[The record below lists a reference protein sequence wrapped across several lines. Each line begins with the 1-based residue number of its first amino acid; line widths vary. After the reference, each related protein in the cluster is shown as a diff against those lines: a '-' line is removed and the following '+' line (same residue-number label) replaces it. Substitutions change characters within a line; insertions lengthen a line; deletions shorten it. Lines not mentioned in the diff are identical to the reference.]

1 MALAVEGTGDW
12 HAEELRSLPPAL
24 FLRTGTMSSGC
35 GERMPSQ
42 KVPWLTTPSLL
53 LCPEVWAQSS
63 KVGDNSSLE
72 IDHKA
77 TRQDVDALF
86 PDFPKAGSQMSSPQ
100 RDLARIKIRTPSQLH
115 PHIISRFIFFALF
128 SQ

>member
-35 GERMPSQ
+35 RERMPSP
-42 KVPWLTTPSLL
+42 KVPWLTPSLL

-77 TRQDVDALF
+77 TRQDALF
-86 PDFPKAGSQMSSPQ
+86 PDFPKAGSQTSSPQ

-115 PHIISRFIFFALF
+115 PHIISGFIFFALF